1 MLCSELQAH
10 LGTDPRQSL
19 LPTSLP
25 RMPSTEV
32 LPPASQEDNR
42 PIGCITETR
51 TENSASSCILRAN
64 LFPSPLPHTHW
75 VPFPPR
81 CQLPA
86 HFTMRGQLPAPELSK
101 AVSHRAK
108 SPLQEPRPLQELR
121 GLEARSTSGASTLLM
136 TDTQKLLF
144 LRSLDYSLGPGG
156 NCRLKSWHLCF
167 VSYLSPALGQN
178 PIQFHVVLS

>member
-1 MLCSELQAH
+1 MGWRSSRGHSLLLTVGTRVMFKVKSDSGCVKTGASWKSQRWTIRRLLCSELQAH

-75 VPFPPR
+75 VPFPP
-81 CQLPA
+81 QVPA
-86 HFTMRGQLPAPELSK
+86 AGTLYYE
-101 AVSHRAK
+101 RAA
-108 SPLQEPRPLQELR
+108 SCSGTVQG
-121 GLEARSTSGASTLLM
+121 GLT
-136 TDTQKLLF
+136 
-144 LRSLDYSLGPGG
+144 P
-156 NCRLKSWHLCF
+156 C
-167 VSYLSPALGQN
+167 
-178 PIQFHVVLS
+178 